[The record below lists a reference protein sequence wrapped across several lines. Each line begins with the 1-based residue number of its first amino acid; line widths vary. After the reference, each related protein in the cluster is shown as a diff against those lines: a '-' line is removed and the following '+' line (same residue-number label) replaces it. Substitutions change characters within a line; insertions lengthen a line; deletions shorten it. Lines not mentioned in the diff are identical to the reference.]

1 MKTRFTELVGV
12 EHPIVQGGMQWVG
25 RAELVAAVAN
35 AGALGLI
42 TALTQPTPEDLTKEI
57 ARCRDMTDK
66 PFGVNLTI
74 LPAIKP
80 PPYAEYR
87 QAIIEAGIKIVE
99 TAGNKPQEH
108 VTEFKKHGIK
118 IIHKCTSVRHGLSAE
133 RMGVDALSIDGF
145 ECAGHPGE
153 DDTPGLIL
161 IPAAADKI
169 KIPMIASGGFGD
181 GRGLVAALALGAEGI
196 NMGTRFM
203 CTKESP
209 IHQLVKERI
218 VANDE
223 RETEL
228 IFRTMRN
235 TSRVAKNTISTKV
248 VAMEKEGAK
257 FEDVRE
263 LVAGARGK
271 MVYAT
276 GDADEGI
283 WSAGQVQG
291 LIHDIPTCA
300 ELVSRIMRDAE
311 AIIQQPAR
319 RHGVGRAA
327 SGRRIDG
334 LRAPQIRF
342 TSPACGGGRTH
353 RSDPGGGSLHTKS
366 LTRGA
371 TPTPTLPRKAGEGEE
386 REEPMKAYVYGAN
399 GAEIA
404 DVAKPSPKGTQVLV
418 KVHACGLNRADLG
431 MTKGHVHGAAGGVG
445 TVLGMEWAGEVAEL
459 GPDAKGVKVGDK
471 IMGSGGAAF
480 AEYTLADHGRLFRAP
495 SNMNFEEA
503 ATLPVALAT
512 MHNAVVTNGALQ
524 TGQTVL
530 IQGASSGVGLMAM
543 QIAKFKGAKL
553 VIGSSTDAMRR
564 GRLKEFGADLAMD
577 SKRSRLGRSGAAS
590 HRRRRRRP
598 DRRSGLGPGRE
609 PESESHQGQGP
620 HRQCRPA
627 RRHPW
632 RLQFRPARRPPHQLY
647 RRHLPHPH
655 HRGSPRDL

>member
-87 QAIIEAGIKIVE
+87 QAIIESGIKVVE

-108 VTEFKKHGIK
+108 GIK
-118 IIHKCTSVRHGLSAE
+118 VLHKCTSVRHALSAE
-133 RMGVDALSIDGF
+133 RMGVDAISIDGF

-235 TSRVAKNTISTKV
+235 TSRVAKNAVSQQV
-248 VAMEKEGAK
+248 VAMEKEGAT
-257 FEDVRE
+257 FEQVRE

-276 GDADEGI
+276 GNADEGI

-291 LIHDIPTCA
+291 LIHDIPSCG
-300 ELVSRIMRDAE
+300 ELVSRIIREAE
-311 AIIQQPAR
+311 SII
-319 RHGVGRAA
+319 
-327 SGRRIDG
+327 
-334 LRAPQIRF
+334 
-342 TSPACGGGRTH
+342 
-353 RSDPGGGSLHTKS
+353 
-366 LTRGA
+366 
-371 TPTPTLPRKAGEGEE
+371 
-386 REEPMKAYVYGAN
+386 
-399 GAEIA
+399 
-404 DVAKPSPKGTQVLV
+404 
-418 KVHACGLNRADLG
+418 
-431 MTKGHVHGAAGGVG
+431 
-445 TVLGMEWAGEVAEL
+445 
-459 GPDAKGVKVGDK
+459 
-471 IMGSGGAAF
+471 
-480 AEYTLADHGRLFRAP
+480 
-495 SNMNFEEA
+495 
-503 ATLPVALAT
+503 
-512 MHNAVVTNGALQ
+512 
-524 TGQTVL
+524 
-530 IQGASSGVGLMAM
+530 
-543 QIAKFKGAKL
+543 
-553 VIGSSTDAMRR
+553 
-564 GRLKEFGADLAMD
+564 
-577 SKRSRLGRSGAAS
+577 RSRLEGMMSGA
-590 HRRRRRRP
+590 RRQAA
-598 DRRSGLGPGRE
+598 E
-609 PESESHQGQGP
+609 
-620 HRQCRPA
+620 
-627 RRHPW
+627 
-632 RLQFRPARRPPHQLY
+632 
-647 RRHLPHPH
+647 
-655 HRGSPRDL
+655 